1 MNKLRARAIIPYKG
15 GILLIHRIKELPD
28 RKVEYYVIPGG
39 GVEGDETL
47 EECVTRELLEEL
59 SINIEVVKELY
70 RLNNEDDI
78 EVFFLCNYLN
88 GEIKLGNGPEFKEDG
103 RGIYIPTV
111 VEVEELENIILL
123 EEVKQALREDLKE
136 YKEFKNIPTR
146 QL

>member
-1 MNKLRARAIIPYKG
+1 MGKLRARAIIPYNG
-15 GILLIHRIKELPD
+15 GILLIHRIKELVD
-28 RKVEYYVIPGG
+28 GKVEYYVIPGG

-70 RLNNEDDI
+70 RVNNEDDI

-88 GEIKLGNGPEFKEDG
+88 GEIKLGNGPEFKEEG
-103 RGIYIPTV
+103 RGCYIPTV
-111 VEVEELENIILL
+111 VRIEELESINLL
-123 EEVKQALREDLKE
+123 EKIKHALREDLNV